1 MDTWLIAEQLRTGS
15 KTERCGHRCAEGWTD
30 SNGVRCSCRE
40 ADTREVDGRWLCWY
54 HSLLAAAEKCGPTTA
69 YETRYC
75 CVCVA
80 RMSAFDRQVNID
92 EDWQP
97 EPNRVYRCPACG
109 DNWIGARRAYD
120 IYGESADSA
129 RLLTIIDQIRQVNT
143 NIHEAISWPL
153 GEVGNRLDGL
163 DQKLGEIS
171 NQLASMTH
179 VLEDMADVI
188 CLRPWWARAWERTRR
203 MFHRLPWSI

>member
-1 MDTWLIAEQLRTGS
+1 MDTWLIAEQLRAGR
-15 KTERCGHRCAEGWTD
+15 KTEGCYHRCAEGWTD
-30 SNGVRCSCRE
+30 SNGVRYSCRE
-40 ADTREVDGRWLCWY
+40 AGTQEVDGQWLCWY
-54 HSLLAAAEKCGPTTA
+54 HSLVVGAGQYNAI
-69 YETRYC
+69 ETRYC
-75 CVCVA
+75 RTCVA

-97 EPNRVYRCPACG
+97 EPGAWYRCPACG
-109 DNWIGARRAYD
+109 DEWIGDDSRS
-120 IYGESADSA
+120 YGSYSGSADSA
-129 RLLTIIDQIRQVNT
+129 RLLETIIGQIRQVNT
-143 NIHEAISWPL
+143 NIHEAVSWPL
-153 GEVGNRLDGL
+153 SEIGNQLDGM

-171 NQLASMTH
+171 NQLANMTH